1 MALPDIISPVAAE
14 CPRVPAKAG
23 MSGGC
28 ERLADRLLCPEVMDR
43 VPEPEVMDTAEE
55 ASAYDAMDHAQVNRD
70 FVERLLSLGARG
82 RMLDVGTGPGH
93 IPLLV
98 VDRLADCTVVA
109 VDLSPAMLAIAA
121 DRVASSPHRARIELR
136 QDDAKALALADA
148 SFDAVFSNTI
158 LHHFGD
164 PRPFLREVARVLR
177 PGGVLLIRD
186 LYRPDSDAAVDR
198 LVATHAASAGPLG
211 QGLLRASLRA
221 AFTPD
226 ELRALADECGLRGAE
241 LVIDTDR
248 HMSLQIAA

>member
-1 MALPDIISPVAAE
+1 
-14 CPRVPAKAG
+14 
-23 MSGGC
+23 MSNGC
-28 ERLADRLLCPEVMDR
+28 ERLAHRVMCREVLDR
-43 VPEPEVMDTAEE
+43 VPEPEVMDTADE
-55 ASAYDAMDHAQVNRD
+55 AVAYDAMDHAQVNRA
-70 FVERLLSLGARG
+70 FVERLVALGARG

-109 VDLSPAMLAIAA
+109 VDLSPAMLEMA
-121 DRVASSPHRARIELR
+121 RQRMASSPHQRRVELR
-136 QDDAKALALADA
+136 LADAKALDLDDG

-164 PRPFLREVARVLR
+164 PRPFLREAARVLR

-198 LVATHAASAGPLG
+198 LVAAHAATAGPVG

-221 AFTPD
+221 AFTPA
-226 ELRALADECGLRGAE
+226 ELRALADECGLAAAD

-248 HMSLQIAA
+248 HMSLQISA